1 MANDGFYCYRI
12 YCSVIAHFTN
22 KKFDVTDSLIP
33 RNKLVNAW
41 NEKRF
46 DTDGKLFQALAD
58 KYKPSQLLK
67 MFAIYYYHYQE
78 HPHPSKLLN
87 DNFEVWQ
94 SVSHDFKFP
103 LETYKTDLYKLKV
116 YCVEHKVKLKEVLHS
131 NKLFSLR
138 LKMPT
143 LVVLNS
149 LFDITL
155 NLTSDNLLESKLVK
169 RRKLYLDKL
178 TKIFY
183 PTLDKHDWKSITKQE
198 LKNK

>member
-12 YCSVIAHFTN
+12 YCSVIAHFAS
-22 KKFDVTDSLIP
+22 KKFNVTTGLVP
-33 RNKLVNAW
+33 RDKLVNAW

-67 MFAIYYYHYQE
+67 MFAIYHYHLQE
-78 HPHPSKLLN
+78 VPHPSKLLN
-87 DNFEVWQ
+87 DNFETWE

-103 LETYKTDLYKLKV
+103 VETYKIDLYKLKV
-116 YCVEHKVKLKEVLHS
+116 YCVENNVKLKEVLHS
-131 NKLFSLR
+131 NNLFGLR

-155 NLTSDNLLESKLVK
+155 NLTADNLLEEKLVK

-183 PTLDKHDWKSITKQE
+183 PTLDKHDWKLITKQE
-198 LKNK
+198 LRK